1 MRPSKRS
8 FFLILTIIFMSGAVN
23 VSAQQADSDPKVK
36 SITVYE
42 EKFDKLVSKQVKES
56 ETTYDVK
63 GNILEDIQYLDGKVD
78 KHFKYQYDAN
88 NNKIKETEFDPSGNI
103 AEYSEYKYDKNLRI
117 EKTVYDPKGKLKLKK
132 VYVYTTF

>member
-8 FFLILTIIFMSGAVN
+8 SFLILTIVFMAGAVN
-23 VSAQQADSDPKVK
+23 VSAQQAGSDPKVK
-36 SITVYE
+36 SIIVYE

-63 GNILEDIQYLDGKVD
+63 GNILEDIQYLDGRID
-78 KHFKYQYDAN
+78 KHFKYQYDEN

-117 EKTVYDPKGKLKLKK
+117 EKTVYDPKGKIKLKK

>member
-1 MRPSKRS
+1 MSPTKRS
-8 FFLILTIIFMSGAVN
+8 FFLILAIIFMASAVN
-23 VSAQQADSDPKVK
+23 VSAQQTTSDPQVK
-36 SITVYE
+36 SLIVYE

-63 GNILEDIQYLDGKVD
+63 GNILEDIQYIEGKVD

-88 NNKIKETEFDPSGNI
+88 NNKIKETEFDPSGNV

-117 EKTVYDPKGKLKLKK
+117 EKTVYDPKGKIKLKK
-132 VYVYTTF
+132 VYVYTTY